1 MTQAPALYDR
11 YTLEKLVEMANAI
24 SATAHKRPDTIYL
37 LDKKQRNKLDTIGYA
52 IAWKLKDLK
61 EAAK

>member
-1 MTQAPALYDR
+1 MTKAPDLYNR
-11 YTLEKLVEMANAI
+11 YTLEELVGMANAI

-37 LDKKQRNKLDTIGYA
+37 LDKKQRNKLDVIGYA
-52 IAWKLKDLK
+52 IAWKLKNLK